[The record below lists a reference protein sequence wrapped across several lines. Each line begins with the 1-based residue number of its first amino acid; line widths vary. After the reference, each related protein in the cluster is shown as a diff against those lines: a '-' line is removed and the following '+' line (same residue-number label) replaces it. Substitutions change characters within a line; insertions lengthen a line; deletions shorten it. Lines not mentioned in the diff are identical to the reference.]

1 MIFAEPFTSPDELP
15 RFVVKDTPVHTLT
28 IRFTKH
34 RTHPV
39 SRQATYAWGHGQ
51 VRKSISADVTPE
63 VVARIL
69 EKALRVTPHWDEAS
83 KIEIEIVD
91 CTYTECLCAILGIN
105 EPG

>member
-1 MIFAEPFTSPDELP
+1 MVFAEPFASPDELP
-15 RFVVKDTPVHTLT
+15 RFVVKDTPVHTLV

-39 SRQATYAWGHGQ
+39 SRQATYAWGQGQ
-51 VRKSISADVTPE
+51 IRKSIPE
-63 VVARIL
+63 TIGPEGVARVL
-69 EKALRVTPHWDEAS
+69 EKALRATPHWEGAS

-91 CTYTECLCAILGIN
+91 CTYTECLCATLGIN